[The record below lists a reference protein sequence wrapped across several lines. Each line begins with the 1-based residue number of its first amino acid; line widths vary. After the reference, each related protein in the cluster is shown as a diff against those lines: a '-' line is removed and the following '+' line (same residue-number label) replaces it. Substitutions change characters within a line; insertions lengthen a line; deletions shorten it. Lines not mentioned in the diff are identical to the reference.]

1 MKKIIYL
8 LGVIFLAI
16 IIILNVLFTAH
27 LDAKEYITIEWHNI
41 IYMIGLALLGGFLF
55 WSTKRLDKH
64 FRETGERGKKKK
76 KIILVV
82 ACVTYVILNI
92 LWVALVRIGVG
103 GDQVHVCNLAQ
114 TFYRGDLTEFLPN
127 VTYAGIPLS
136 EYVQGY
142 TQQIGLAFIFNLCF
156 KIFHTD
162 LYIVVLR
169 LINIVCNCLTVYGL
183 YKISEQIHKKYPTNK
198 VLLFALSLTFFPLIM
213 LSNFIYGD
221 VPSLPLCLF
230 SVYFMMKYTESKKWK
245 YAMVSSILM
254 MIAYMMRMN
263 SSIFIIATVMYLLFY
278 MCKEFKQKIRREKVL
293 NFAVIIA
300 FIVISILPTTLVKSY
315 YIHKLGLDK
324 NKIYPTISYF
334 LMAMEEGPRG
344 NGWYKEEIGEY
355 ALKNPEEAKDE
366 YPNKIKERVTYLI
379 ENPGYTFQFYTDKI
393 ASMWAEN
400 TYATVCSNLSKENDP
415 LENLSRPLEFYQKAI
430 LLIITTCSLI
440 VLIQNRKN
448 LSLEVLFLI
457 TIFIGGFAFHIL
469 WEAKSRYIIPYIIVL
484 MPVASIRFQLLRKK
498 TKGQGE
504 TK

>member
-16 IIILNVLFTAH
+16 VIILNVLFTAH
-27 LDAKEYITIEWHNI
+27 LDAKEHIVIEWHDI
-41 IYMIGLALLGGFLF
+41 IYIVRLALLGGFLF
-55 WSTKRLDKH
+55 WGTKRLDKH
-64 FRETGERGKKKK
+64 FRETDEKDKKKK
-76 KIILVV
+76 KIILVI
-82 ACVTYVILNI
+82 ACVIYVILNI

-162 LYIVVLR
+162 LYVVVLR
-169 LINIVCNCLTVYGL
+169 LINIGCNCLTVYGL
-183 YKISEQIHKKYPTNK
+183 YKISQQIHKKHPTNK
-198 VLLFALSLTFFPLIM
+198 VLLFALSLTFFPLII

-230 SVYFMMKYTESKKWK
+230 SVYFMMKYTESKKWQ

-254 MIAYMMRMN
+254 MIASMMRMN

-278 MCKEFKQKIRREKVL
+278 MCKEFKQKIRKERAL

-300 FIVISILPTTLVKSY
+300 FIVISIVPTTLVKSY
-315 YIHKLGLDK
+315 YIHKLGLDSTK
-324 NKIYPTISYF
+324 TYPTISYF
-334 LMAMEEGPRG
+334 WMAMEEGPRA

-430 LLIITTCSLI
+430 LLVITTCSLI

-484 MPVASIRFQLLRKK
+484 MPVASIAIQKFTRK
-498 TKGQGE
+498 QIN
-504 TK
+504 